1 MGGSVTGFFILEGA
15 VWARVQR
22 LEARPLD
29 DGSIAR
35 AAATEALARL
45 GSSPITSSRKPPPRA
60 GGIWELELSA
70 RPFLALGLLG
80 FGTISDACV
89 RRRFEDPWSIEA
101 RLEPAS
107 IGFADEGNIAAL
119 AGNLIGSYDNRLFS
133 VGLGIGWAS
142 INGALSDSTEEV
154 RSGLS
159 IAQAARLGARDGL
172 HLSVY
177 NTFLYYNERFNY
189 GGTTGTLQLSVA
201 EGLWFIARGGGGE
214 PTGYG
219 FGEIGL
225 RVLLVGSG
233 DRGSL
238 YLSPSVGGGG
248 LFREERCER
257 FDGCTKALSYGGPL
271 VGLGV
276 EWRK

>member
-1 MGGSVTGFFILEGA
+1 MKSLILIFVALSVAPVAAEQYTVDGRILTCKPAEGEPIELELSAPGTAVLAHGDRVFVAGGSRGALVVDVSDPASPKEVGGREMGGSVTGFFILEGA

-142 INGALSDSTEEV
+142 INGV
-154 RSGLS
+154 
-159 IAQAARLGARDGL
+159 
-172 HLSVY
+172 
-177 NTFLYYNERFNY
+177 
-189 GGTTGTLQLSVA
+189 
-201 EGLWFIARGGGGE
+201 
-214 PTGYG
+214 
-219 FGEIGL
+219 
-225 RVLLVGSG
+225 
-233 DRGSL
+233 SL
-238 YLSPSVGGGG
+238 
-248 LFREERCER
+248 
-257 FDGCTKALSYGGPL
+257 
-271 VGLGV
+271 
-276 EWRK
+276 